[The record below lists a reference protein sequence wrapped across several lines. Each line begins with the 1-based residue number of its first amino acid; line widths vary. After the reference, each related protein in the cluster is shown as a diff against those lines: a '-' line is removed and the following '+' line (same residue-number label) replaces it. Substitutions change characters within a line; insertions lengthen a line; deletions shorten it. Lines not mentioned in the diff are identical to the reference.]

1 MINYTNNDKSS
12 GIETFDNG
20 DIYEGEFKDGEKHG
34 KGKMTKNGET
44 IKEGEWNMG
53 TFYHGKIKYGPGF
66 FYEGGFQNGLP
77 HGKGKLTNPDGTF
90 EEGMYWG
97 GYLVLSTV

>member
-1 MINYTNNDKSS
+1 
-12 GIETFDNG
+12 
-20 DIYEGEFKDGEKHG
+20 
-34 KGKMTKNGET
+34 MTRNGET
-44 IKEGEWNMG
+44 FKEGEWNMG

-66 FYEGGFQNGLP
+66 FYEGGFQIGLP
-77 HGKGKLTNPDGTF
+77 HGKGKLTYPDGTFFEGEFEEGEEHGKGKLTNPDGTF